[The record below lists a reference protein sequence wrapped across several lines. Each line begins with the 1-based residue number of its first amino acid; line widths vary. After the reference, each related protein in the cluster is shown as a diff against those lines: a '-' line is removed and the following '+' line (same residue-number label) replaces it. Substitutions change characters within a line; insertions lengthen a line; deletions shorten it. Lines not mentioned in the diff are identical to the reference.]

1 MAKASELGKV
11 PEEARV
17 EVDDLRREIEH
28 HNQLYYAQ
36 DAPEITDAEYD
47 ALFRRLQE
55 LEAAHPELK
64 TPDSPTQRV
73 GAAPAERFKSV
84 RHTIPMLS
92 LANAMNEDE
101 VREFEGRIRRILEL
115 KEDEHVTYVAE
126 PKLDGLAIE
135 LVYEQGRLVVGST
148 RGDGTT
154 GEDVTVNLKTIKTVP
169 HQLRAKSPQAPP
181 IPERLEVRG
190 EIILQRAGFQKLNA
204 ERAERGESIF
214 ANPRNAAAG
223 SLRQLDPAITAS
235 RPLELFC
242 HSAGTVSGATFATH
256 TEFLATLEQWG
267 LQTNPL
273 NVRCPD
279 LATAL
284 AQYAQLVAARDTL
297 PYEIDGMVL
306 KVDDLRLQEILGQV
320 SRSPRWAIAYKFKA
334 QQAETRVNDII
345 ASVGRL
351 GTLTP
356 VAELEPVVVGGVT
369 VRNASL
375 HNMDE
380 IARKDVRRGDTVVIE
395 RAGDV
400 IPYVVRVVKEKRVG
414 RPRKFQMPKTCPVP
428 GCGGHVVREEEAA
441 AYRCI
446 NAACPAQLKSRIRH
460 FASRGAMDIDGLGEK
475 LVDQLV
481 VREIVRDF
489 ADLYRVDAATIAS
502 LERMADK
509 SARNLAA
516 AIDASKRPDLDRFLY
531 ALGIRHVGEHLA
543 RVLAQHFRDIH
554 AILAAD
560 EATLL
565 EVQGIGPEVAASV
578 RAFADDPKNRAVV
591 EHLLKAGVE
600 PQAPAEPTGALA
612 GKTFVLTGG
621 LETLT
626 RGEAE
631 SRITRAGGRVSGS
644 VSKNTSYVV
653 AGTDPGSKLAKAKKL
668 DVPILD
674 EAAFLALLENR

>member
-1 MAKASELGKV
+1 MATR
-11 PEEARV
+11 EERA
-17 EVDDLRREIEH
+17 EAAALRREIER
-28 HNQLYYAQ
+28 HNRLYYAH

-47 ALFRRLQE
+47 ALFRRLQD
-55 LEAAHPELK
+55 LEAAHPELR
-64 TPDSPTQRV
+64 TADSPTQRV
-73 GAAPAERFKSV
+73 GAAPVVRFKPV

-92 LANAMNEDE
+92 LANAMDEDE

-115 KEDEHVTYVAE
+115 ADDAEVTYVAE

-135 LVYEQGRLVVGST
+135 LVYEDGRLVVGST

-154 GEDVTVNLKTIKTVP
+154 GEDVTVNLRTIKTVP
-169 HQLRAKSPQAPP
+169 HELRRASAKAPK
-181 IPERLEVRG
+181 IPARLEVRG
-190 EIILQRAGFQKLNA
+190 EVILTRAGFRALNA
-204 ERAERGESIF
+204 ERAERGESVF

-242 HSAGTVSGATFATH
+242 HSAGAITGASFATH
-256 TEFLATLEQWG
+256 SAFLTTLEQWG

-273 NVRCPD
+273 NTRCTGLPE
-279 LATAL
+279 AF
-284 AQYAQLVAARDTL
+284 AQYARLVADRDVL

-306 KVDDLRLQEILGQV
+306 KVDDLRQQEILGQV

-334 QQAETRVNDII
+334 QQAETRVVDIVP
-345 ASVGRL
+345 SVGRL
-351 GTLTP
+351 GTITP

-380 IARKDVRRGDTVVIE
+380 IERKDVRKGDTVVIE

-400 IPYVVRVVKEKRVG
+400 IPYVVRVVREKRVG
-414 RPRKFQMPKTCPVP
+414 RPKKFKMPTRCPVP
-428 GCGGHVVREEEAA
+428 GCGGHVVREEGEA

-481 VREIVRDF
+481 VRELVRDF
-489 ADLYRVDAATIAS
+489 ADLYRIDTETVAG
-502 LERMADK
+502 LERMAEK
-509 SARNLAA
+509 SAANLTS
-516 AIDASKRPDLDRFLY
+516 AIAASKRPDLDRFLY

-543 RVLAQHFRDIH
+543 RVLAEHFRDIH

-560 EATLL
+560 EAALL
-565 EVQGIGPEVAASV
+565 EVPGIGPEVARSV

-591 EHLLKAGVE
+591 EHLLQAGVE
-600 PQAPAEPTGALA
+600 PQAPAAPSGALA

-621 LETLT
+621 LESLT
-626 RGEAE
+626 RGAAE
-631 SRITRAGGRVSGS
+631 RRILQAGGRVSGS
-644 VSKNTSYVV
+644 VGKSTSYVV
-653 AGTDPGSKLAKAKKL
+653 AGADPGSKLAKAKKL

-674 EAAFLALLENR
+674 EAAFLALLDGR

>member
-1 MAKASELGKV
+1 MSKATPAE
-11 PEEARV
+11 RD
-17 EVDDLRREIEH
+17 EVAHLRAEIDEH
-28 HNQLYYAQ
+28 NRLYYAH
-36 DAPEITDAEYD
+36 DVPKITDAEYD

-55 LEAAHPELK
+55 LEAAHPELQ

-73 GAAPAERFKSV
+73 GTAPTERFRSV
-84 RHTIPMLS
+84 RHTLPMLS
-92 LANAMNEDE
+92 LANAMAEDE
-101 VREFEGRIRRILEL
+101 VREFDGRVRRILGTT
-115 KEDEHVTYVAE
+115 EDAAITYVAE

-135 LVYEQGRLVVGST
+135 LVYEHGRLVVGST

-154 GEDVTVNLKTIKTVP
+154 GEDVTVNLKTIGSVP
-169 HQLRAKSPQAPP
+169 HRLTRRSAAAPA
-181 IPERLEVRG
+181 IPARLEVRG
-190 EIILQRAGFQKLNA
+190 EVILTRAGFQKLNA

-223 SLRQLDPAITAS
+223 SLRQLDPAITAG

-242 HSAGTVSGATFATH
+242 HSAGTIDGTHFATH
-256 TEFLATLEQWG
+256 WEFLQTLARWG

-273 NVRCPD
+273 NRRCHD
-279 LATAL
+279 LAATL
-284 AQYAQLVAARDTL
+284 DQYARLVAERDTL

-306 KVDDLRLQEILGQV
+306 KVDDLRRQEILGQV

-334 QQAETRVNDII
+334 QQAETRVNDIV

-351 GTLTP
+351 GTITP

-380 IARKDVRRGDTVVIE
+380 IERKDVRKGDTVVIE

-400 IPYVVRVVKEKRVG
+400 IPYVVRVVRAKRVG
-414 RPRKFQMPKTCPVP
+414 RPRRFKMPTRCPVAS
-428 GCGGHVVREEEAA
+428 CGGHVVREEGEA

-481 VREIVRDF
+481 ERGLVRDF
-489 ADLYRVDAATIAS
+489 ADLYRVGADTLAG
-502 LERMADK
+502 LDRMAEK
-509 SARNLAA
+509 SATNLAT
-516 AIDASKRPDLDRFLY
+516 AIEGSKRPDLDRFLY

-543 RVLAQHFRDIH
+543 RGLAQHFRDVD

-565 EVQGIGPEVAASV
+565 EVPGIGPEVAASV
-578 RAFADDPKNRAVV
+578 RAFAADPKNRAVV
-591 EHLLKAGVE
+591 RHLLAAGVE
-600 PQAPAEPTGALA
+600 PQAPAPPSGALA
-612 GKTFVLTGG
+612 GKTFVLTGA
-621 LETLT
+621 LESVT

-653 AGTDPGSKLAKAKKL
+653 VGADPGSKLAKAKKL

-674 EAAFLALLENR
+674 EAALLALLDRSA

>member
-1 MAKASELGKV
+1 
-11 PEEARV
+11 
-17 EVDDLRREIEH
+17 
-28 HNQLYYAQ
+28 
-36 DAPEITDAEYD
+36 
-47 ALFRRLQE
+47 
-55 LEAAHPELK
+55 
-64 TPDSPTQRV
+64 
-73 GAAPAERFKSV
+73 
-84 RHTIPMLS
+84 
-92 LANAMNEDE
+92 
-101 VREFEGRIRRILEL
+101 
-115 KEDEHVTYVAE
+115 
-126 PKLDGLAIE
+126 
-135 LVYEQGRLVVGST
+135 
-148 RGDGTT
+148 
-154 GEDVTVNLKTIKTVP
+154 
-169 HQLRAKSPQAPP
+169 
-181 IPERLEVRG
+181 
-190 EIILQRAGFQKLNA
+190 
-204 ERAERGESIF
+204 
-214 ANPRNAAAG
+214 
-223 SLRQLDPAITAS
+223 
-235 RPLELFC
+235 
-242 HSAGTVSGATFATH
+242 
-256 TEFLATLEQWG
+256 
-267 LQTNPL
+267 
-273 NVRCPD
+273 
-279 LATAL
+279 
-284 AQYAQLVAARDTL
+284 
-297 PYEIDGMVL
+297 MVL

-380 IARKDVRRGDTVVIE
+380 IERKDVRKGDTVVIE

-414 RPRKFQMPKTCPVP
+414 KPRKFKMPTKCPVT
-428 GCGGHVVREEEAA
+428 GCGGHVIREEGEA
-441 AYRCI
+441 AYRCV

-481 VREIVRDF
+481 VRGLVHDF
-489 ADLYRVDAATIAS
+489 ADLYRVDAATIAG
-502 LERMADK
+502 LERMAEK
-509 SARNLAA
+509 SATNLAN
-516 AIDASKRPDLDRFLY
+516 AITASKHPDLDRFLY

-543 RVLAQHFRDIH
+543 RVLAQHFREIH
-554 AILAAD
+554 ALLAAD

-565 EVQGIGPEVAASV
+565 EVQGIGPEVAAAV

-600 PQAPAEPTGALA
+600 PQAPAAPTGALA

-621 LETLT
+621 LESLT

-653 AGTDPGSKLAKAKKL
+653 AGADPGSKLAKAKKL

-674 EAAFLALLENR
+674 EAGFLALLERR

>member
-1 MAKASELGKV
+1 MSRATAAE
-11 PEEARV
+11 RN
-17 EVDDLRREIEH
+17 EIEH
-28 HNQLYYAQ
+28 LRAEIERHNRLYYAH
-36 DAPEITDAEYD
+36 DAPEITDADYD
-47 ALFRRLQE
+47 VLFRRLQE
-55 LEAAHPELK
+55 LEAAHPELR

-73 GAAPAERFKSV
+73 GATPVERFHSV
-84 RHTIPMLS
+84 RHTLPMLS
-92 LANAMNEDE
+92 LANAMSEDE
-101 VREFEGRIRRILEL
+101 VREFEGRVRRILET
-115 KEDEHVTYVAE
+115 KDDAAITYVAE

-135 LVYEQGRLVVGST
+135 LVYEDGRLVVGST

-154 GEDVTVNLKTIKTVP
+154 GEDVTVNLKTMRSVP
-169 HQLRAKSPQAPP
+169 HRLARAPA
-181 IPERLEVRG
+181 IPARLEVRG
-190 EIILQRAGFQKLNA
+190 EVILTRAGFQRLNA
-204 ERAERGESIF
+204 ERAEQGEPVF

-223 SLRQLDPAITAS
+223 SLRQLDPAITAR

-242 HSAGTVSGATFATH
+242 HSAGAIAGASFATH
-256 TEFLATLEQWG
+256 WQFLHTLEQWG

-273 NVRCPD
+273 NRRCPD
-279 LATAL
+279 LSAAL
-284 AQYAQLVAARDTL
+284 DQYAHLVSERDSL

-306 KVDDLRLQEILGQV
+306 KVDDLRRQEILGQV

-334 QQAETRVNDII
+334 QQAETRVNDIV

-351 GTLTP
+351 GTITP

-380 IARKDVRRGDTVVIE
+380 IERKDVRKGDTVVIE

-400 IPYVVRVVKEKRVG
+400 IPYVVRVVREKRSG
-414 RPRKFQMPKTCPVP
+414 RPRRFKMPTRCPVAE
-428 GCGGHVVREEEAA
+428 CGGHVVREEGEA

-481 VREIVRDF
+481 ERDLVRDF
-489 ADLYRVDAATIAS
+489 ADLYRIEAATLAG
-502 LERMADK
+502 LERMAEK
-509 SARNLAA
+509 SAGNLAA
-516 AIDASKRPDLDRFLY
+516 AIAGSTRPDLDRFLY

-543 RVLAQHFRDIH
+543 RVLAQHFRAVD
-554 AILAAD
+554 AIFAAD

-565 EVQGIGPEVAASV
+565 EVPGIGPEVAASV

-591 EHLLKAGVE
+591 RHLLAAGVD
-600 PQAPAEPTGALA
+600 PQAPAPPSGALA

-626 RGEAE
+626 RSEAE
-631 SRITRAGGRVSGS
+631 NRITRAGGRVSGS
-644 VSKNTSYVV
+644 VSKHTSYVV
-653 AGTDPGSKLAKAKKL
+653 AGADPGSKLAKAKKL

-674 EAAFLALLENR
+674 EATFLRLLENNR

>member
-1 MAKASELGKV
+1 MPAEGQDA
-11 PEEARV
+11 
-17 EVDDLRREIEH
+17 RREVERLRAEIER
-28 HNQLYYAQ
+28 HNRLYYAH
-36 DAPEITDAEYD
+36 DAPEITDADYD

-55 LEAAHPELK
+55 LEAAHPEL
-64 TPDSPTQRV
+64 TSANSPTQRV
-73 GAAPAERFKSV
+73 GTAPAERFRSV

-92 LANAMNEDE
+92 LANAMAEED
-101 VREFEGRIRRILEL
+101 VREFDGRIRRILEL
-115 KEDEHVTYVAE
+115 KDDADVAYVAE

-135 LVYEQGRLVVGST
+135 LVYEDGRLVVGST

-154 GEDVTVNLKTIKTVP
+154 GEDVTVNLKTIPTVP
-169 HQLRAKSPQAPP
+169 HRLQATSAKAPK
-181 IPERLEVRG
+181 IPARLEVRG

-204 ERAERGESIF
+204 ERAERGEPVF

-223 SLRQLDPAITAS
+223 SLRQLDPAVTAS

-242 HSAGTVSGATFATH
+242 HSAGAIEGATFATH

-273 NVRCPD
+273 NRLCVGLD
-279 LATAL
+279 AAF
-284 AQYAQLVAARDTL
+284 AQYAALVARRDTL

-334 QQAETRVNDII
+334 QQAETRVLDII

-356 VAELEPVVVGGVT
+356 VAVLEPVVVGGVT

-380 IARKDVRRGDTVVIE
+380 IARKDVRKGDTIVIE

-414 RPRKFQMPKTCPVP
+414 KPRKFKMPATCPVE
-428 GCGGHVVREEEAA
+428 GCGGHVVREEGEA
-441 AYRCI
+441 AYRCV

-481 VREIVRDF
+481 ARGIVRDF
-489 ADLYRVDAATIAS
+489 ADLYRIDAATIAS
-502 LERMADK
+502 LERMAEK
-509 SARNLAA
+509 SATNLTN
-516 AIDASKRPDLDRFLY
+516 AIAASKRPDLDRFVY
-531 ALGIRHVGEHLA
+531 ALGIRHVGETLA
-543 RVLAQHFRDIH
+543 RLLAQHFRDIA

-565 EVQGIGPEVAASV
+565 EVQGIGPEVAAAV
-578 RAFADDPKNRAVV
+578 RTFADDPQNRAVV
-591 EHLLKAGVE
+591 ERLLEAGVE
-600 PQAPAEPTGALA
+600 PQPPQAPSGALA
-612 GKTFVLTGG
+612 GKTFVLTGA
-621 LETLT
+621 LESLT

-631 SRITRAGGRVSGS
+631 SRILRAGGRVSGS

-653 AGTDPGSKLAKAKKL
+653 AGADPGSKLAKAKKL
-668 DVPILD
+668 DIPILD
-674 EAAFLALLENR
+674 EAGLLALLPS

>member
-1 MAKASELGKV
+1 MPPRATPPHEEIAS
-11 PEEARV
+11 
-17 EVDDLRREIEH
+17 LRREIEH
-28 HNQLYYAQ
+28 HNRLYYGH
-36 DAPEITDAEYD
+36 DAPELTDAEYD

-55 LEAAHPELK
+55 LEAGHPELRSA
-64 TPDSPTQRV
+64 DSPTQRV
-73 GAAPAERFKSV
+73 GATPAERFKPV
-84 RHTIPMLS
+84 RHTTPMLS
-92 LANAMNEDE
+92 LANAMAEED
-101 VREFEGRIRRILEL
+101 VREFEGRVRRILEL
-115 KEDEHVTYVAE
+115 ADDAEVGYVAE

-135 LVYEQGRLVVGST
+135 LVYEHGRLVVGST

-154 GEDVTVNLKTIKTVP
+154 GEDVTVNLKTIPTVP
-169 HQLRAKSPQAPP
+169 HRLERASAQAPK
-181 IPERLEVRG
+181 IPARLEVRG
-190 EIILQRAGFQKLNA
+190 EIILPRAGFQKLNA
-204 ERAERGESIF
+204 ERAERGEPIF

-235 RPLELFC
+235 RPLEIFC
-242 HSAGTVSGATFATH
+242 HSAGAIDGASFATH
-256 TEFLATLEQWG
+256 WDLLGALAQWG

-273 NVRCPD
+273 NRRCPD

-284 AQYAQLVAARDTL
+284 SQYATLVATRDTL

-306 KVDDLRLQEILGQV
+306 KVDDLRRQEILGQV

-334 QQAETRVNDII
+334 QQAETRVLDIV

-369 VRNASL
+369 IRNASL

-380 IARKDVRRGDTVVIE
+380 IERKDVRKGDTVVIE

-400 IPYVVRVVKEKRVG
+400 IPYVVRVVKEQRVG
-414 RPRKFQMPKTCPVP
+414 RPRKFKMPVTCPVA
-428 GCGGHVVREEEAA
+428 GCGGHVVREEGEA

-446 NAACPAQLKSRIRH
+446 NAACPAQLKSRLRH

-481 VREIVRDF
+481 EQELVRDF
-489 ADLYRVDAATIAS
+489 ADLYRIETATFAG
-502 LERMADK
+502 LERMAEK
-509 SARNLAA
+509 SATNLTNAIAA
-516 AIDASKRPDLDRFLY
+516 STRPELDRFLY

-543 RVLAQHFRDIH
+543 RVLAGHFRDVR
-554 AILAAD
+554 AVLAAD

-565 EVQGIGPEVAASV
+565 EVQGIGPEVAKSV
-578 RAFADDPKNRAVV
+578 RAFADDPKNAAVV
-591 EHLLKAGVE
+591 AHLLDAGVA
-600 PQAPAEPTGALA
+600 PRAPAAPSGARA

-621 LETLT
+621 LASLT

-631 SRITRAGGRVSGS
+631 NRILRAGGRVSGS
-644 VSKNTSYVV
+644 VGKTTSYVV
-653 AGTDPGSKLAKAKKL
+653 AGADPGSKLAKAKKL

-674 EAAFLALLENR
+674 EAAFLALLGSA

>member
-1 MAKASELGKV
+1 E
-11 PEEARV
+11 V
-17 EVDDLRREIEH
+17 ENLRAEIER
-28 HNQLYYAQ
+28 HNALYYAH

-55 LEAAHPELK
+55 LEAAHPDLQ
-64 TPDSPTQRV
+64 TPDSPTRRV
-73 GAAPAERFKSV
+73 GTAPAERFKSV

-92 LANAMNEDE
+92 LSNAMAEDE

-115 KEDEHVTYVAE
+115 KDDEHVTYVAE

-135 LVYEQGRLVVGST
+135 LVYDHGRLVVGST

-169 HQLRAKSPQAPP
+169 HQLKATSAKAPP
-181 IPERLEVRG
+181 IPVRLEVRG

-204 ERAERGESIF
+204 DRAERGEPIF

-223 SLRQLDPAITAS
+223 SLRVLDPGVTAS

-242 HSAGTVSGATFATH
+242 HSAGAVTGATFKTH

-273 NVRCPD
+273 NRLCPD

-284 AQYAQLVAARDTL
+284 AQYATLVERRDTL

-306 KVDDLRLQEILGQV
+306 KVDDLRRQEILGQV

-334 QQAETRVNDII
+334 QQAETRVNDIVP
-345 ASVGRL
+345 SVGRL
-351 GTLTP
+351 GTITP
-356 VAELEPVVVGGVT
+356 VAELDPVVVGGVT

-380 IARKDVRRGDTVVIE
+380 LKRKDVRRGDMVVVE

-400 IPYVVRVVKEKRVG
+400 IPYVVRVLVDQRPAGTKRFSMHG
-414 RPRKFQMPKTCPVP
+414 RNCPA
-428 GCGGHVVREEEAA
+428 CRTRIVRAEGEAA
-441 AYRCI
+441 FRCV

-460 FASRGAMDIDGLGEK
+460 FAGRGAMDIDGLGEK
-475 LVDQLV
+475 LVDQV
-481 VREIVRDF
+481 VEQGLVRDF
-489 ADLYRVDAATIAS
+489 ADLYRLDAATIAG
-502 LERMADK
+502 LDRKAEK
-509 SARNLAA
+509 SAANLAA
-516 AIDASKRPDLDRFLY
+516 AIAHSKRPDLERFLY

-543 RVLAQHFRDIH
+543 RVLAQHFRSID

-565 EVQGIGPEVAASV
+565 QVPGIGPEVAASV
-578 RAFADDPKNRAVV
+578 RAFADERHNTEVV

-600 PQAPAEPTGALA
+600 PQAPAPPSGALA

-621 LETLT
+621 LEGLT
-626 RGEAE
+626 RGDAE
-631 SRITRAGGRVSGS
+631 SRIVRAGGRVSGS

-653 AGTDPGSKLAKAKKL
+653 AGADPGSKLAKA
-668 DVPILD
+668 
-674 EAAFLALLENR
+674 

>member
-1 MAKASELGKV
+1 MAR
-11 PEEARV
+11 PEPSAPDEIAR
-17 EVDDLRREIEH
+17 LRAEIEH
-28 HNQLYYAQ
+28 HNRLYYAQ
-36 DAPEITDAEYD
+36 DAPEISDADYD

-55 LEAAHPELK
+55 LEAAHPELL

-73 GAAPAERFKSV
+73 GAAPAERFRSV
-84 RHTIPMLS
+84 RHRVPMLS
-92 LANAMNEDE
+92 LANAMSEDE
-101 VREFEGRIRRILEL
+101 VREFDARVGRLLER
-115 KEDEHVTYVAE
+115 KDGVTTTYVAE

-135 LVYEQGRLVVGST
+135 LVYERGRLVVGST

-154 GEDVTVNLKTIKTVP
+154 GEDVTVNLKTIRSVP
-169 HQLRAKSPQAPP
+169 HVLKPTGAKAPP
-181 IPERLEVRG
+181 IPARLEVRG
-190 EIILQRAGFQKLNA
+190 EVILTRAGFQKLNA
-204 ERAERGESIF
+204 ERAEQGESIF

-223 SLRQLDPAITAS
+223 SLRQLDPAITAR

-242 HSAGTVSGATFATH
+242 HSAGAIEGATFTSHWDFLH
-256 TEFLATLEQWG
+256 TLGRWG
-267 LQTNPL
+267 LQTNPQ
-273 NVRCPD
+273 NRRCPD

-284 AQYAQLVAARDTL
+284 AHYQTLVGDRDTL

-320 SRSPRWAIAYKFKA
+320 SRSPRWAVAYKFKA
-334 QQAETRVNDII
+334 QQAETRVLDIVP
-345 ASVGRL
+345 SVGRL
-351 GTLTP
+351 GTITP
-356 VAELEPVVVGGVT
+356 IAVLEPVQVGGVT

-380 IARKDVRRGDTVVIE
+380 IARKDVRKGDTIVIE

-400 IPYVVRVVKEKRVG
+400 IPYVVRVVTEKRVG
-414 RPRKFQMPKTCPVP
+414 RPKRFKMPARCPVE
-428 GCGGHVVREEEAA
+428 GCGGHVVREEGEA

-460 FASRGAMDIDGLGEK
+460 FAARGAMDIDGLGEK

-481 VREIVRDF
+481 GRGLVRDF
-489 ADLYRVDAATIAS
+489 ADLYRIDAATIAG
-502 LERMADK
+502 LERMAEK
-509 SARNLAA
+509 SAGNVAA
-516 AIDASKRPDLDRFLY
+516 AIAGSKRPDLDRFLY

-543 RVLAQHFRDIH
+543 RVLAQHFRDVD

-565 EVQGIGPEVAASV
+565 EVPGIGPEVATAV

-591 EHLLKAGVE
+591 AHLLKAGVRPE
-600 PQAPAEPTGALA
+600 APAPPSGALA

-621 LETLT
+621 LESLT

-631 SRITRAGGRVSGS
+631 SRIARAGGRVSGS

-653 AGTDPGSKLAKAKKL
+653 AGADPGSKLAKAKKL

-674 EAAFLALLENR
+674 EAAFLALLGVETS